1 MRSSQTTVWQCP
13 GDHVNDDGL
22 RRLAASRGVALGY
35 HEASGRHVEAS
46 IETLRAL
53 VAAMGDEEP
62 ARDGW
67 PPVVVV
73 RAASPWRFD
82 PQLGA
87 RTHVRLETGEEVALP
102 DELPGPLPLG
112 YHALVE
118 PARETPLIVV
128 PPRAYLPPGLA
139 AGGHHEGLALQLY
152 SLHSASSWGI
162 GDLGDLAALV
172 RSALVGGFALLN
184 PLHAAGVR
192 VPQEPSPYFASTRR
206 FRNPLA
212 IAVELVP
219 EVALLTPSERAELE
233 RLATAGRALTAGPI
247 VERDRVL
254 PVKRAALEICYAAL
268 RRSPV
273 ERAELDRYR
282 ARTPG
287 LELYACFCALA
298 EQRADDWRS
307 WPAELRTPSSS
318 GVAAAARAVAERIG
332 FHAYLQLCIDRQLA
346 ALPRLPLGYVA
357 DLAVGAAGSGFDG
370 WALQDELALAVRVG
384 APPDPLGPLGQDWGL
399 PPAIPHRLVANGFA
413 SFAQTL
419 RANMQHAAGL
429 RIDHVMG
436 LHRLFWIPPGATPA
450 DGTYVHY
457 PSHDLLGIVALESQ
471 RARCLVVGEDLG
483 TVEPSVREA
492 LAAHDVLSYRLEWFE
507 ARAASDYPRL
517 AMAAVT
523 THDLPTATG
532 FFSGADLAHLR
543 QIGALGAGVEQAVVA
558 ERAAIHG
565 RLVAEGLLDPAEDD
579 PARITEALYAF
590 LARTPCMLRALS
602 LDDAL
607 GNELRANVPGTIDEH
622 PNWRVRQPLAI
633 EQFAAQPLF
642 QRALAALRCT
652 RGV

>member
-1 MRSSQTTVWQCP
+1 M
-13 GDHVNDDGL
+13 NDQEL
-22 RRLAASRGVALGY
+22 RRLAESRGVALGY
-35 HEASGRHVEAS
+35 HEASGRYVDAS
-46 IETLRAL
+46 IETLRAI
-53 VAAMGDEEP
+53 VAAMGDDEP
-62 ARDGW
+62 PPDGW

-82 PQLGA
+82 PALG
-87 RTHVRLETGEEVALP
+87 RHTHVRLESGDEVALP

-128 PPRAYLPPGLA
+128 PPRAHLPARLVD
-139 AGGHHEGLALQLY
+139 GGHCNGLALQLY
-152 SLHSASSWGI
+152 SLHSQASWGI
-162 GDLGDLAALV
+162 GDLGDLATIGRADV
-172 RSALVGGFALLN
+172 AGDFVLLS
-184 PLHAAGVR
+184 PLHAAGPT

-219 EVALLTPSERAELE
+219 EVALLRPDERATFD
-233 RLATAGRALTAGPI
+233 RLAALGRSLTTGPL

-254 PVKRAALEICYAAL
+254 PVKNEALALCHAALQ
-268 RRSPV
+268 RSPAGQ
-273 ERAELDRYR
+273 AELERYR
-282 ARTPG
+282 AATPG

-298 EQRADDWRS
+298 ERHAGDWRS
-307 WPAELRTPSSS
+307 WPSALRTPTAR
-318 GVAAAARAVAERIG
+318 GVADATRMDAERVG
-332 FHAYLQLCIDRQLA
+332 FHAYLQLCVDRQLA
-346 ALPRLPLGYVA
+346 ALPELPLGYLT
-357 DLAVGAAGSGFDG
+357 DLAVGAAGTGFDA
-370 WALQDELALAVRVG
+370 WSLQDELALGMRVG

-399 PPAIPHRLVANGFA
+399 PPAIPGRLVANGFA
-413 SFAQTL
+413 SFTQTV
-419 RANMQHAAGL
+419 RASMQHAAGL

-436 LHRLFWIPPGATPA
+436 LHRLFWIPPGASPA

-457 PSHDLLGIVALESQ
+457 PAHDLLGIVALESR

-492 LAAHDVLSYRLEWFE
+492 LAAHDVLGYRLEWFE
-507 ARAASDYPRL
+507 ERPPGEYPRL
-517 AMAAVT
+517 SMAAVT

-543 QIGALGAGVEQAVVA
+543 EIGALGDGVEEATGEQ
-558 ERAAIHG
+558 RTAIRD
-565 RLVAEGLLDPAEDD
+565 RLVAERLLDPDEQD
-579 PARITEALYAF
+579 PGRITEALYAF
-590 LARTPCMLRALS
+590 LARTPCMLRAVS

-633 EQFAAQPLF
+633 EQFEAQPLLG
-642 QRALAALRCT
+642 RVLAAI
-652 RGV
+652 RGEAG

>member
-1 MRSSQTTVWQCP
+1 MRSSQTTVWPCP
-13 GDHVNDDGL
+13 GDHVNDDEL
-22 RRLAASRGVALGY
+22 RRLAESRGVALGY
-35 HEASGRHVEAS
+35 HEASGRHVEAP

-53 VAAMGDEEP
+53 VSAMGDEEP
-62 ARDGW
+62 ARVGW

-73 RAASPWRFD
+73 RAAAPWRFD
-82 PQLGA
+82 PQLG
-87 RTHVRLETGEEVALP
+87 RQTHVRLENGEEVALP
-102 DELPGPLPLG
+102 DELPGSLPLG
-112 YHALVE
+112 YHVLVE
-118 PARETPLIVV
+118 PGRETPLIIV
-128 PPRAYLPPGLA
+128 PPRAHLPPRLA
-139 AGGHHEGLALQLY
+139 AGGHCNGLALQLY

-162 GDLGDLAALV
+162 GDLGDLAALGRMELAGDFV
-172 RSALVGGFALLN
+172 LLN
-184 PLHAAGVR
+184 PLHAAGAR
-192 VPQEPSPYFASTRR
+192 LPQEPSPYFASTRC

-219 EVALLTPSERAELE
+219 EVALLAPAERAEFD
-233 RLATAGRALTAGPI
+233 RLAAAGRALTAGPI

-254 PVKRAALEICYAAL
+254 PVKSAALALCYAAL
-268 RRSPV
+268 RRSPTH
-273 ERAELDRYR
+273 RAELERYR
-282 ARTPG
+282 TATAG
-287 LELYACFCALA
+287 LDLYACFCALS

-307 WPAELRTPSSS
+307 WPTDLQTPVSA
-318 GVAAAARAVAERIG
+318 GVAGAARAAAERVG
-332 FHAYLQLCIDRQLA
+332 FHAYLQLCVDRQLS
-346 ALPRLPLGYVA
+346 ALPELPLGYLA

-370 WALQDELALAVRVG
+370 WALQDELALGMRVG
-384 APPDPLGPLGQDWGL
+384 APPDPLGPLGQEWGF

-413 SFAQTL
+413 SFAQTV

-436 LHRLFWIPPGATPA
+436 LHRLFWIPLGATPA

-457 PSHDLLGIVALESQ
+457 PARDLLGIVALESQ

-483 TVEPSVREA
+483 TVEPALREA
-492 LAAHDVLSYRLEWFE
+492 LAAHDVLGYRLEWFE
-507 ARAASDYPRL
+507 ERAPGDYPRL

-543 QIGALGAGVEQAVVA
+543 EIGALGAGVEQAVA
-558 ERAAIHG
+558 EERAAIHG

-579 PARITEALYAF
+579 AARITEALYAF

-622 PNWRVRQPLAI
+622 PNWRLRQPLPI
-633 EQFAAQPLF
+633 EQFAAQPLLR
-642 QRALAALRCT
+642 RALEALRCT
-652 RGV
+652 LGV